1 MRCPRSL
8 GMTVEHAVHLL
19 AFATPWKTLRIAAE
33 GFISGSLGYVRI
45 EENTVVTT
53 MLICSILH
61 DLPRAAG
68 IVSARVKGR
77 RSGAKPPL
85 RQEVRMRHAVLF
97 SFLFLL
103 LPFLTF
109 QDLVPVVRRRS

>member
-1 MRCPRSL
+1 
-8 GMTVEHAVHLL
+8 MTVEHASHLL

-61 DLPRAAG
+61 DLSRAAG
-68 IVSARVKGR
+68 IVSAWVKGR
-77 RSGAKPPL
+77 RSRGAKPPL
-85 RQEVRMRHAVLF
+85 MRAARMRHAVLF
-97 SFLFLL
+97 SLHL
-103 LPFLTF
+103 LPFLSFLTF